1 MFEVMRAGGP
11 EDKGRCKLEAR
22 RLRGL
27 VEQRALTFRVAG
39 RWPGWRVAGKRQRYK
54 GDRRPDDW
62 LGIYIR
68 SINPGF
74 RFPFERYPS
83 CNLPPGA
90 ATRHLRM
97 NRTVRGPVPTQRGG
111 AARW

>member
-39 RWPGWRVAGKRQRYK
+39 GGLGWRVAGKRQRYK
-54 GDRRPDDW
+54 GDRMIGW
-62 LGIYIR
+62 GYI
-68 SINPGF
+68 SEALIPVSGFPLSATLPATCHPG
-74 RFPFERYPS
+74 
-83 CNLPPGA
+83 PPP
-90 ATRHLRM
+90 AT
-97 NRTVRGPVPTQRGG
+97 
-111 AARW
+111 